1 MVINKQLVVDLDLII
16 LYWESFRGIVSI
28 HVVSVMDS
36 HRLNAYHVKIHY
48 NIMIRLLHHA
58 MINVK

>member
-1 MVINKQLVVDLDLII
+1 MVINKQLVVDLDQII
-16 LYWESFRGIVSI
+16 LYWGSFRGIVSI

-36 HRLNAYHVKIHY
+36 HRLNVYHVKIHY
-48 NIMIRLLHHA
+48 SIMIRLLHHV